1 MAKFTLFIKALP
13 LIGGLALGSAYL
25 ALSWDKPS
33 KFADTVTASPE
44 NPDLA
49 GNRKPQGHGNSQRGA
64 KNTSEIIIQ
73 ANPSVQPSLHKTE
86 KLPGIFRGD
95 WGETP
100 VYAANDRV
108 NFEGAAYLSLLD
120 DNQNQPPPLS
130 PAYWRMVKAAE
141 IKNAEAC
148 FLVRPDAGLGGCD
161 FTQGNRLKDLDLH
174 GADLSRTQLTG
185 DLGSANLS
193 GANLSDA
200 AVIGSLLIR
209 PDTQMEKVNLS
220 GLQSDGN
227 NPLIAEAA
235 KMNHVNFNN
244 ANLYGA
250 RLKAADLMGAN
261 LTGAT
266 LTGADMRA
274 SYLAGADLSK
284 TDLTYARL
292 SGASFTGATLN
303 KADLTEANLS
313 NANFSTANLHNANLA
328 GANLAET
335 NLSGADLSGVNLTDA
350 QGTDSTL
357 IDSDTNFT
365 AATCPDGVVVD
376 GSQATTC
383 LGHGF

>member
-1 MAKFTLFIKALP
+1 MNKRTLLLTTLP
-13 LIGGLALGSAYL
+13 LLGGLALGSAYL
-25 ALSWDKPS
+25 VMSSKAPEFTDTLAESSEKPVLSD
-33 KFADTVTASPE
+33 VTAHQ
-44 NPDLA
+44 LT
-49 GNRKPQGHGNSQRGA
+49 GHNQRGFV
-64 KNTSEIIIQ
+64 NTSKIAIPKNS
-73 ANPSVQPSLHKTE
+73 ATPKNAPVTE

-130 PAYWRMVKAAE
+130 SAYWRMVDAADL
-141 IKNAEAC
+141 KNAADC
-148 FLVRPDAGLGGCD
+148 LLIGPDAHLNTCD
-161 FTQGNRLKDLDLH
+161 FTQENSLKDRGLQ
-174 GADLSRTQLTG
+174 GADLSQARLGG
-185 DLGSANLS
+185 DLGAANLNGANLS
-193 GANLSDA
+193 GA

-209 PDTQMEKVNLS
+209 PDTQMEHANLS

-235 KMNHVNFNN
+235 MMNHVNFSN

-250 RLKAADLMGAN
+250 KLKTANMTGAS

-274 SYLAGADLSK
+274 SRLEGADLSK

-292 SGASFTGATLN
+292 SEASLAGATLS

-313 NANFSTANLHNANLA
+313 KANFSTANLHNANLA
-328 GANLAET
+328 ATNLAET
-335 NLSGADLSGVNLTDA
+335 NLSGADLSGANLTDA
-350 QGTDSTL
+350 QGTDSAL
-357 IDSDTNFT
+357 IDSNTNFI
-365 AATCPDGVVVD
+365 AAICPDGVFVD
-376 GSQATTC
+376 GKQATTC
-383 LGHGF
+383 IGHGF